1 MVWERS
7 WFGLTI
13 GAAGYEPDPDQKSYV
28 RKVIAADNSPSSDHL
43 LHAQIEG
50 MDIEVLA
57 NLNKERRGLSDLFP
71 KRITRRLYAPTLG
84 SFVET

>member
-1 MVWERS
+1 
-7 WFGLTI
+7 
-13 GAAGYEPDPDQKSYV
+13 V

-57 NLNKERRGLSDLFP
+57 NFNKERRGISGLFP
-71 KRITRRLYAPTLG
+71 KAHKAP
-84 SFVET
+84 FVRANTG